1 MIDTGRTNTPS
12 RIDRIADVLRHD
24 IRRRSLA
31 PGDRYYTA
39 SEAARA
45 FGVSSMSA
53 NRAMNVLADQKL
65 LVRHRSRGTFVG
77 PNWSRQSTPAS
88 TLCVHYVHFSD
99 FASATRLWPT
109 DEMLR
114 GLRRSL
120 PGARLK
126 LVAIPIE
133 DALVQ
138 FRQEL
143 ADAQGAAGQTALIL
157 GSAPR
162 TVQEAAAGSGIPT
175 VIDGSAYP
183 HVKLSFL
190 EEDQAE
196 IARLQIESVA
206 RRGCDRLVLLSH
218 EWWRY
223 GDSVAFNHYLQAAS
237 ALGYAADAIRVCH
250 MPQETLAAEILCETA
265 IKESIDGPARRL
277 GLVCRGARIAEL
289 VSGVAARLESRPG
302 GPRGASIEIVYGSR
316 YRPTLQSPCVV
327 PKWTLT
333 EQFAAIGDL
342 LDAAIRGTE
351 EVRAASI
358 PVTLVESE

>member
-12 RIDRIADVLRHD
+12 RVDRIADTLRHD

-45 FGVSSMSA
+45 FGVSPMSA
-53 NRAMNVLADQKL
+53 NRAMNVLAEQNL

-77 PNWSRQSTPAS
+77 PNWSRQRTRPS

-114 GLRRSL
+114 GIQQSL

-126 LVAIPIE
+126 LVAIPID

-143 ADAQGAAGQTALIL
+143 ADIESAAGETAIIL

-162 TVQEAAAGSGIPT
+162 VVQEAAADSGVPT

-206 RRGCDRLVLLSH
+206 RRGCDRIVLLSH
-218 EWWRY
+218 ERWRY
-223 GDSVAFNHYLQAAS
+223 GDSVAFNRYLQAATAS
-237 ALGYAADAIRVCH
+237 GYAAGDIRVCNL
-250 MPQETLAAEILCETA
+250 PEETLAAEILCETA
-265 IKESIDGPARRL
+265 LKESIDGPAHRL

-289 VSGVAARLESRPG
+289 VSGVAERLGEH
-302 GPRGASIEIVYGSR
+302 RGESIEIVYGSR
-316 YRPTLQSPCVV
+316 YQPTLFCPCVV
-327 PKWTLT
+327 PEWTLA
-333 EQFAAIGDL
+333 EQFAALGTL

-351 EVRAASI
+351 EVRTAFI
-358 PVTLVESE
+358 PVTLVESG